1 MATIY
6 RIYILYADLRHSMA
20 LDLWSVINSQQ
31 RQWIGQQ
38 QNLAKIDWCSWD
50 LCFRQIQL
58 IVNDMMLGS
67 ALGLVGVI
75 NSQQILALICSFPVV
90 FLFLRLISH
99 FFSFHSVGC
108 FRCHALRR
116 PATYLCLC
124 ANLFHL
130 SRVALV
136 ICFPP
141 SPPKDACLV
150 GPGSLWAYL
159 RWKYVCFVFG
169 LLWGT

>member
-1 MATIY
+1 
-6 RIYILYADLRHSMA
+6 MA

-141 SPPKDACLV
+141 LPTKSHVDNSHA
-150 GPGSLWAYL
+150 SSA
-159 RWKYVCFVFG
+159 RAAFG
-169 LLWGT
+169 LISGENMYASCLAYYEGHKPIVNN